1 MGKKLNFEQNIIMK
15 KLSVLIS
22 IFFLCFSTAKA
33 EIVKQITIEGNKRIS
48 DETVKIYGEIENNK
62 NYTDE
67 DIDIVLKNLYST
79 DFFEDVQISLEN
91 NILIINLKEYPI
103 INQLIVVGEKN
114 KRYLDQIKKIISTKE
129 RRSFIKSNLSKDIE
143 IIKKLYSSLGYNSPK
158 IETKLRELDENN
170 LDLLIEIER
179 GNQTKISSIKFIGN
193 DSIRSKRLK
202 DVIVSEEDKFYKIIS
217 KNTNFN
223 ESLVELDKRLLSNYY
238 KSVGFYD
245 VKITSNFA
253 EINLE
258 GNAELVYSIDEGNR
272 FTINKISTNVD
283 PVFDKSLF
291 LPLNQI
297 YLKYV
302 GEYYSPFK
310 IKELLEELD
319 ELIDKNNLQFVE
331 HNVEEIVQENSINIV
346 FNVFEGEKV
355 LVERINIKGN
365 NITNEDVIRGELI
378 LDEGDPFTNLNL
390 EKSIAEIKA
399 RNIFKEVN
407 YEINEGSKSNLKIIN
422 IVVEEKPTGEI
433 SAGAGVGTS
442 GGNFAIGIRENNW
455 LGEGKRVGFDLEIDE
470 ESLAGQ
476 LSYSNPNYDFLGNSL
491 NYSLASEKND
501 KPDQGYENTLVSTG
515 IKTGFEQYK
524 NIFTNLGLTASY
536 DDLRTLSTAS
546 SSLKKQSGEFS
557 ELAGTYGFRYDTRN
571 RAFMPTSGSI
581 IGFDQTLPI
590 YADKK
595 FIANTF
601 RVSKYKSFSEDLVGA
616 TKFYLSSIN
625 GLDNEDVRLSKRV
638 KLSSKR
644 LRGFEK
650 NRVGPMDG
658 SDHIGGNYAAALNF
672 EANLPKLLP
681 DNTNTDIGLF
691 LDFGNVWGVDYDSGI
706 DKSNKIR
713 SSTGIAASWLS
724 PLGPMTFIFSTNL
737 SKASTDK
744 TESFNF
750 NLGTTF

>member
-1 MGKKLNFEQNIIMK
+1 MLKGINKIIIFVIIFWSTFLFSSLNAVVIKKIEIIGNDRVSDQTVIVYGDIKINEDINEQKLN
-15 KLSVLIS
+15 
-22 IFFLCFSTAKA
+22 
-33 EIVKQITIEGNKRIS
+33 QILN
-48 DETVKIYGEIENNK
+48 D
-62 NYTDE
+62 
-67 DIDIVLKNLYST
+67 LYST
-79 DFFEDVQISLEN
+79 DFFEDVKVEIKKDV
-91 NILIINLKEYPI
+91 LIINLKEYSV
-103 INQLIVVGEKN
+103 INKLIFLGEPSNRIKSE
-114 KRYLDQIKKIISTKE
+114 IKKNIRSKE
-129 RRSFIKSNLSKDIE
+129 KGSFIKSYISQDIE
-143 IIKKLYSSLGYNSPK
+143 TIKTLYSSIGYNFSK
-158 IETKLRELDENN
+158 IEAKINKIDDRNI
-170 LDLLIEIER
+170 DLIIDITR
-179 GNQTKISSIKFIGN
+179 GEKTKISSINFIG
-193 DSIRSKRLK
+193 DKKIRDRRLR
-202 DVIVSEEDKFYKIIS
+202 DIIASEEDRFYKFIS
-217 KNTNFN
+217 RNTNFSQN
-223 ESLVELDKRLLSNYY
+223 LIDLDIRLLKNYY
-238 KSVGFYD
+238 KSLGYYNIKV
-245 VKITSNFA
+245 TSNSA
-253 EINLE
+253 QINDS
-258 GNAELVYSIDEGNR
+258 GNIDLVYSIDAGER
-272 FTINKISTNVD
+272 YIVNKISTEVD
-283 PVFDKSLF
+283 PIFDKELF
-291 LPLNQI
+291 NPLKKNYEKLI
-297 YLKYV
+297 
-302 GEYYSPFK
+302 GNFYSPFEVKK
-310 IKELLEELD
+310 ILEEID
-319 ELIDKNNLQFVE
+319 RLIEINNLQFVE
-331 HNVEEIVQENSINIV
+331 HNVEEVLGDNTISIKFNIT
-346 FNVFEGEKV
+346 EGERK
-355 LVERINIKGN
+355 LVERINILGN
-365 NITNEDVIRGELI
+365 NVTNESVIRSELLI
-378 LDEGDPFTNLNL
+378 DEGDPFTTLAL
-390 EKSIAEIKA
+390 SKSIAKIKS
-399 RNIFKEVN
+399 RNIFKNVSS
-407 YEINEGSKSNLKIIN
+407 EIKDGNNNNLKIID
-422 IVVEEKPTGEI
+422 IIVEEKPTGEI
-433 SAGAGVGTS
+433 SAGAGVGTN
-442 GGNFAIGIRENNW
+442 GGSFAINVSENNW
-455 LGEGKRVGFDLEIDE
+455 LGRGNSLDFEIEVDQ
-470 ESLAGQ
+470 ESLRGNI
-476 LSYSNPNYDFLGNSL
+476 SYANPNYDFLGNSISYFIS
-491 NYSLASEKND
+491 NERND

>member
-1 MGKKLNFEQNIIMK
+1 MLKGINKIIIFVIIFWSTFLFSSLNAVVIKKIEIIGNDRVSDQTVIVYGDIKINEDINEQKLN
-15 KLSVLIS
+15 
-22 IFFLCFSTAKA
+22 
-33 EIVKQITIEGNKRIS
+33 QILN
-48 DETVKIYGEIENNK
+48 D
-62 NYTDE
+62 
-67 DIDIVLKNLYST
+67 LYST
-79 DFFEDVQISLEN
+79 DFFEDVKVEIKKDV
-91 NILIINLKEYPI
+91 LIINLKEYSV
-103 INQLIVVGEKN
+103 INKLIFLGEPSNRIKSE
-114 KRYLDQIKKIISTKE
+114 IKKNIRSKE
-129 RRSFIKSNLSKDIE
+129 KGSFIKSYISQDIE
-143 IIKKLYSSLGYNSPK
+143 TIKTLYSSIGYNFSK
-158 IETKLRELDENN
+158 IEAKINKIDDRNI
-170 LDLLIEIER
+170 DLIIDITR
-179 GNQTKISSIKFIGN
+179 GEKTKISSINFIG
-193 DSIRSKRLK
+193 DKKIRDRRLR
-202 DVIVSEEDKFYKIIS
+202 DIIASEEDRFYKFIS
-217 KNTNFN
+217 RNTNFSQN
-223 ESLVELDKRLLSNYY
+223 LIDLDIRLLKNYY
-238 KSVGFYD
+238 KSLGYYNIKV
-245 VKITSNFA
+245 TSNSA
-253 EINLE
+253 EINDS
-258 GNAELVYSIDEGNR
+258 GNIDLVYSIDAGER
-272 FTINKISTNVD
+272 YIVNKISTEVD
-283 PVFDKSLF
+283 PIFDKELF
-291 LPLNQI
+291 NPLKKNYEKLI
-297 YLKYV
+297 
-302 GEYYSPFK
+302 GNFYSPFEVKK
-310 IKELLEELD
+310 ILEEID
-319 ELIDKNNLQFVE
+319 QLIEINNLQFVE
-331 HNVEEIVQENSINIV
+331 HNVEEVLGDNTISIKFNIT
-346 FNVFEGEKV
+346 EGERK
-355 LVERINIKGN
+355 LVERINILGN
-365 NITNEDVIRGELI
+365 NVTNESVIRSELLI
-378 LDEGDPFTNLNL
+378 DEGDPFTTLAL
-390 EKSIAEIKA
+390 SKSIAKIKS
-399 RNIFKEVN
+399 RNIFKNVSS
-407 YEINEGSKSNLKIIN
+407 EIKDGNNNNLKIID
-422 IVVEEKPTGEI
+422 IIVEEKPTGEI
-433 SAGAGVGTS
+433 SAGAGVGTN
-442 GGNFAIGIRENNW
+442 GGSFAINISENNW
-455 LGEGKRVGFDLEIDE
+455 LGRGNSLDFEIEVDQ
-470 ESLAGQ
+470 ESLRGNI
-476 LSYSNPNYDFLGNSL
+476 SYANPNYDFLGNSISYFIS
-491 NYSLASEKND
+491 NERND

-595 FIANTF
+595 FISNTF

>member
-1 MGKKLNFEQNIIMK
+1 MLKGINKIIIFVIIFWSTFLFSSLNAVVIKKIEIIGNDRVSDQTVIVYGDIKINEDINEQKLN
-15 KLSVLIS
+15 
-22 IFFLCFSTAKA
+22 
-33 EIVKQITIEGNKRIS
+33 QILN
-48 DETVKIYGEIENNK
+48 D
-62 NYTDE
+62 
-67 DIDIVLKNLYST
+67 LYST
-79 DFFEDVQISLEN
+79 DFFEDVKVEIKKDV
-91 NILIINLKEYPI
+91 LIINLKEYSV
-103 INQLIVVGEKN
+103 INKLIFLGEPSNRIKSE
-114 KRYLDQIKKIISTKE
+114 IKKNIRSKE
-129 RRSFIKSNLSKDIE
+129 KGSFIKSYISQDIE
-143 IIKKLYSSLGYNSPK
+143 TIKTLYSSIGYNFSK
-158 IETKLRELDENN
+158 IEAKINKIDDRNI
-170 LDLLIEIER
+170 DLIIDITR
-179 GNQTKISSIKFIGN
+179 GEKTKISSINFIG
-193 DSIRSKRLK
+193 DKKIRDRRLR
-202 DVIVSEEDKFYKIIS
+202 DIIASEEDRFYKFIS
-217 KNTNFN
+217 RNTNFSQN
-223 ESLVELDKRLLSNYY
+223 LIDLDIRLLKNYY
-238 KSVGFYD
+238 KSLGYYNIKV
-245 VKITSNFA
+245 TSNSA
-253 EINLE
+253 QINDS
-258 GNAELVYSIDEGNR
+258 GNIDLVYSIDAGER
-272 FTINKISTNVD
+272 YIVNKISTEVD
-283 PVFDKSLF
+283 PIFDKELF
-291 LPLNQI
+291 NPLKKNYEKLI
-297 YLKYV
+297 
-302 GEYYSPFK
+302 GNFYSPFEVKK
-310 IKELLEELD
+310 ILEEID
-319 ELIDKNNLQFVE
+319 QLIEINNLQFVE
-331 HNVEEIVQENSINIV
+331 HNVEEVLGDNTISIKFNIT
-346 FNVFEGEKV
+346 EGERK
-355 LVERINIKGN
+355 LVERINILGN
-365 NITNEDVIRGELI
+365 NVTNESVIRSELLI
-378 LDEGDPFTNLNL
+378 DEGDPFTTLAL
-390 EKSIAEIKA
+390 SKSIAKIKS
-399 RNIFKEVN
+399 RNIFKNVSS
-407 YEINEGSKSNLKIIN
+407 EIKDGNNNNLKIID
-422 IVVEEKPTGEI
+422 IIVEEKPTGEI
-433 SAGAGVGTS
+433 SAGAGVGTN
-442 GGNFAIGIRENNW
+442 GGSFAINVSENNW
-455 LGEGKRVGFDLEIDE
+455 LGRGNSLDFEIEVDQ
-470 ESLAGQ
+470 ESLRGNI
-476 LSYSNPNYDFLGNSL
+476 SYANPNYDFLGNSISYFIS
-491 NYSLASEKND
+491 NERND

>member
-1 MGKKLNFEQNIIMK
+1 MLKGINKIIIFVIIFWSTFLFSSLNAVVIKKIEIIGNDRVSDQTVIVYGDIKINEDINEQKLN
-15 KLSVLIS
+15 
-22 IFFLCFSTAKA
+22 
-33 EIVKQITIEGNKRIS
+33 QILN
-48 DETVKIYGEIENNK
+48 D
-62 NYTDE
+62 
-67 DIDIVLKNLYST
+67 LYST
-79 DFFEDVQISLEN
+79 DFFEDVKVEIKKDV
-91 NILIINLKEYPI
+91 LIINLKEYSV
-103 INQLIVVGEKN
+103 INKLIFLGEPSNRIKSE
-114 KRYLDQIKKIISTKE
+114 IKKNIRSKE
-129 RRSFIKSNLSKDIE
+129 KGSFIKSYISQDIE
-143 IIKKLYSSLGYNSPK
+143 TIKTLYSSIGYNFSK
-158 IETKLRELDENN
+158 IEAKINKIDDRNI
-170 LDLLIEIER
+170 DLIIDITR
-179 GNQTKISSIKFIGN
+179 GEKTKISSINFIG
-193 DSIRSKRLK
+193 DKKIRDRRLR
-202 DVIVSEEDKFYKIIS
+202 DIIASEEDRFYKFIS
-217 KNTNFN
+217 RNTNFSQN
-223 ESLVELDKRLLSNYY
+223 IIDLDIRLLKNYY
-238 KSVGFYD
+238 KSLGYYNIKV
-245 VKITSNFA
+245 TSNS
-253 EINLE
+253 
-258 GNAELVYSIDEGNR
+258 AELNDSGNIDLIYSIDAGER
-272 FTINKISTNVD
+272 YIVNKISTEVD
-283 PVFDKSLF
+283 PIFDKELF
-291 LPLNQI
+291 NPLKKNYEKLI
-297 YLKYV
+297 
-302 GEYYSPFK
+302 GNFYSPFEVKK
-310 IKELLEELD
+310 ILEEID
-319 ELIDKNNLQFVE
+319 QLIEINNLQFVE
-331 HNVEEIVQENSINIV
+331 HNVEEVLGDNTISIKFNIT
-346 FNVFEGEKV
+346 EGERK
-355 LVERINIKGN
+355 LVERINILGN
-365 NITNEDVIRGELI
+365 NVTNESVIRSELLI
-378 LDEGDPFTNLNL
+378 DEGDPFTTLAL
-390 EKSIAEIKA
+390 SKSIAKIKS
-399 RNIFKEVN
+399 RNIFKNVSS
-407 YEINEGSKSNLKIIN
+407 EIKDGNNNNLKIID
-422 IVVEEKPTGEI
+422 IIVEEKPTGEI
-433 SAGAGVGTS
+433 SAGAGVGTN
-442 GGNFAIGIRENNW
+442 GGSFAINISENNW
-455 LGEGKRVGFDLEIDE
+455 LGRGNSLDFEIEVDQ
-470 ESLAGQ
+470 ESLRGNI
-476 LSYSNPNYDFLGNSL
+476 SYANPNYDFLGNSISYFIS
-491 NYSLASEKND
+491 NERND

-557 ELAGTYGFRYDTRN
+557 ELAGTYGFKYDTRN

-595 FIANTF
+595 FISNTF